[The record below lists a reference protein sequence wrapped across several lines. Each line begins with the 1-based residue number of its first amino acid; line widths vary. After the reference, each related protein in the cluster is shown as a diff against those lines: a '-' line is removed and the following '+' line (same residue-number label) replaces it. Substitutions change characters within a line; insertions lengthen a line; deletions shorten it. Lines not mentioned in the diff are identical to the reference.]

1 MYLKLRFDCVI
12 IQVYK
17 YVYGGITMKKLR
29 FLSLILVLCFVSAL
43 ALTGCEE
50 EATESSVAT
59 DSNTEES
66 TDVSYSEYQDSTG
79 KYFAV
84 ISGKNYTGKTVTFLT
99 CSVNTTYE
107 SEILYNPYADDSKK
121 TYVDGLTV
129 TMPVVLNE
137 SLKLRS
143 EAVEQLLGCKIEEM
157 RVHDTGGR
165 PGGGMAKAIREG
177 NMSAT
182 SDYQIVVPCLY
193 DGAMLSTEEMFYN
206 LYNVE
211 GLQIE
216 APWWNQ
222 EFNESMTYAN
232 QLYFTIGDIGIGN
245 KSSTAALYVNLD
257 LWNKN
262 GISDKLGGNPYEL
275 VRNGKWTVD
284 TVFEAASLIS
294 KDVDNSGVIDYK
306 DEFGWGGQNDDMWSI
321 FYGSGERIAQ
331 ADKDGYPT
339 LTMYNER
346 SAKLMEKLQEFVQND
361 NYYIS
366 ANDYFGIV
374 EWPSVLV
381 QEAFTSGRALFYN
394 GNVGTVIELGV
405 MEQHFGMVPVPK
417 ADETQDVYYSL
428 VNPWSS
434 TCFAIPTC
442 VPSSELQM
450 VSDVLNVMGA
460 ASMNIVSPNYKEILE
475 YMKIRDDDS
484 VDMLN
489 NYILPNRGCDVG
501 LAFRWGDLGTLLHNM
516 ASAQVGTFASSYEQK
531 ESIAQKQLED
541 TLEFFKDNENK

>member
-1 MYLKLRFDCVI
+1 
-12 IQVYK
+12 
-17 YVYGGITMKKLR
+17 MKKLR
-29 FLSLILVLCFVSAL
+29 LLSSLLVLCFVSAL
-43 ALTGCEE
+43 ALTACDD
-50 EATESSVAT
+50 AANESSAAT
-59 DSNTEES
+59 DSG
-66 TDVSYSEYQDSTG
+66 TDASAEVSYGEFQDSTG
-79 KYFAV
+79 RYMATL
-84 ISGKNYTGKTVTFLT
+84 SGTDYTGKTFTFLT

-107 SEILYNPYADDSKK
+107 SEILYNPYADSSQK
-121 TYVDGLTV
+121 TYVDGLTA

-137 SLKLRS
+137 SLKLRTD
-143 EAVEQLLGCKIEEM
+143 AVEQILGIKIEEM

-182 SDYQIVVPCLY
+182 TDYQVVVPCLY

-206 LYNVE
+206 LYDIS
-211 GLQIE
+211 GLQMN

-222 EFNESMTYAN
+222 EFNESMTYAG
-232 QLYFTIGDIGIGN
+232 QLYFAIGDIGIVN

-262 GISDKLGGNPYEL
+262 GVSDKLGGNPYEL
-275 VRNGKWTVD
+275 VRDGKWTVD

-294 KDVDNSGVIDYK
+294 KDLDNSNTIDYK
-306 DEFGWGGQNDDMWSI
+306 DEFGWGGQLDDMWSI
-321 FYGSGERIAQ
+321 FYASGERIAS

-346 SAKLMEKLQEFVQND
+346 SAKLMEKMQEFVQD
-361 NYYIS
+361 KKCYVS
-366 ANDYFGIV
+366 ANDFFGVV

-417 ADETQDVYYSL
+417 ADETQDTYYSL

-442 VPSSELQM
+442 VPESDLTM
-450 VSDVLNVMGA
+450 VADVLNAMGA
-460 ASMNIVSPNYKEILE
+460 GSLNIVSPNYKEILE

-501 LAFRWGDLGTLLHNM
+501 MAFKWGGLDVLLHDM
-516 ASAQVGTFASSYEQK
+516 ASANIGTFASAYQQK
-531 ESIAQKQLED
+531 ESLAQSQLAN
-541 TLEFFKDNENK
+541 TLAFFKENEK